1 MCVYYFVDPDLG
13 VEILFR
19 KERTAERGGIDFE
32 IVDIDTSAHW
42 Y

>member
-1 MCVYYFVDPDLG
+1 MFLYYFVDPDLRG
-13 VEILFR
+13 QIIFR
-19 KERTAERGGIDFE
+19 TKRAAESGGIDFE

>member
-1 MCVYYFVDPDLG
+1 MFIYHFVNPKLRVD
-13 VEILFR
+13 IIFR
-19 KERTAERGGIDFE
+19 KERTAKNERIDFE